1 MDRFPVTARPAAQ
14 APRSKA
20 CCNCVAWSGNSPS
33 EPALGLAALLAL
45 CAAFSASSTPPSPKP
60 YGNREDVR
68 GFVREMVARH
78 GFAEEELIFLF
89 SRAHREPAIL
99 AAIAP
104 PKTAPM
110 RSWRIYRARFIND
123 RRIAEGA
130 EFWRR
135 NAAALRRAAREH
147 GVPEEIIVAIIG
159 VETVYG
165 RRMGSWRVIDA
176 LSTLAFDYPP
186 RADFFRGELEQ
197 YLLFAREQDIDV
209 FSVKG
214 SYAGAI
220 GIPQFMP
227 GSYRRFAVDFDG
239 DGAANLRDSETD
251 AIGSV
256 ANFLAKHGW
265 RRGERV
271 LLSARLAGGGETGDA
286 LLPLLEAGIE
296 PATSLAELKRHGV
309 ETRTDLALD
318 TPVALIALESPGAAT
333 EYRLGLRN
341 FYVLT
346 RYNRSALYASAVYD
360 LAQEIKEKY

>member
-1 MDRFPVTARPAAQ
+1 MNRV
-14 APRSKA
+14 
-20 CCNCVAWSGNSPS
+20 
-33 EPALGLAALLAL
+33 ALLLLAFL
-45 CAAFSASSTPPSPKP
+45 FCAQTQAAPPASRP
-60 YGNREDVR
+60 YRNRDDVR
-68 GFVREMVARH
+68 DFIRQMAERH
-78 GFAEEELIFLF
+78 GFVEQELKFLF
-89 SRAHREPAIL
+89 ARARREGAIL

-110 RSWRIYRARFIND
+110 RSWQTYRSRFIND
-123 RRIAEGA
+123 ARASEGA

-135 NAAALRRAAREH
+135 NAAALERAAKEH

-165 RRMGSWRVIDA
+165 RQMGSWRVIDA
-176 LSTLAFDYPP
+176 LSTLAFDFPP
-186 RADFFRGELEQ
+186 RAEFFRGELEQ
-197 YLLFAREQDIDV
+197 YLLYAREAGVDV
-209 FSVKG
+209 FSVRG

-239 DGAANLRDSETD
+239 DGAIDLRGSPAD

-256 ANFLAKHGW
+256 ANFLVKHGW
-265 RRGERV
+265 KRGERV
-271 LLSARLAGGGETGDA
+271 YLPARVIGGNEGEA
-286 LLPLLEAGIE
+286 RELIAAGIE
-296 PATSLAELKRHGV
+296 PKTPLSEMKRYGV

-318 TPVALIALESPGAAT
+318 TPVALIELESPGALS

-346 RYNRSALYASAVYD
+346 RYNRSVLYASAVYD
-360 LAQEIKEKY
+360 LAQEIKARR